1 MLPVERLAIV
11 GVSQSRGGI
20 DAIETLHARFPDAAA
35 VRDLGFEEAVTIA
48 TCNRFEA
55 VVALPDGMECAAAR
69 RLLGLDDGGAR
80 TGYAFRGEGA
90 LEHLARVATSLE
102 SVNPGEDQVMAQV
115 RRAYTHGQALGTTG
129 PLLSFAFESALRLA
143 KRVRREVR
151 LAPTNASLFTL
162 ALPLIEPVLE
172 RGAPV
177 AVVGVGEMGSVA
189 ARALAHAGLSERLF
203 LVNRDER
210 RGRALADETGGEWL
224 PLSAF
229 LSGSNLFDVVV
240 CATPSRALLDAAV
253 LDRLRGLRAV
263 VDLGV
268 PRNVDAAAA
277 AARGI
282 DVIGHE
288 ELHTAGQRRR
298 AQMAE
303 RVAEAEAVLLSELD
317 SVLDAWTDRQIAP
330 AIRRLRSLYRDT
342 IGDKLSDDE
351 AAAIAHRFAH
361 VPVKG
366 LRALARRYGVEAA
379 TTFIDVVERP

>member
-20 DAIETLHARFPDAAA
+20 DAIETLHARFPDAAG

-115 RRAYTHGQALGTTG
+115 RRAYTHSQALGTTG

-189 ARALAHAGLSERLF
+189 ARALANAGLSERH
-203 LVNRDER
+203 
-210 RGRALADETGGEWL
+210 
-224 PLSAF
+224 
-229 LSGSNLFDVVV
+229 
-240 CATPSRALLDAAV
+240 PS
-253 LDRLRGLRAV
+253 
-263 VDLGV
+263 
-268 PRNVDAAAA
+268 
-277 AARGI
+277 
-282 DVIGHE
+282 
-288 ELHTAGQRRR
+288 
-298 AQMAE
+298 
-303 RVAEAEAVLLSELD
+303 
-317 SVLDAWTDRQIAP
+317 
-330 AIRRLRSLYRDT
+330 
-342 IGDKLSDDE
+342 
-351 AAAIAHRFAH
+351 F
-361 VPVKG
+361 
-366 LRALARRYGVEAA
+366 
-379 TTFIDVVERP
+379 